1 MSYCVVSVLYR
12 RVSICTITTI
22 STINNCVHAHMR
34 MCMLKKVCAYACLF
48 FIDEENNGED
58 ENFVEAREQQPW
70 HLDDIDADLD
80 DEDDVWVY
88 VCKHDF
94 DVLVGICVQVGPK

>member
-1 MSYCVVSVLYR
+1 MFEVCLRMFEVCLRYEVCLGMFEVCLRYVSG
-12 RVSICTITTI
+12 
-22 STINNCVHAHMR
+22 
-34 MCMLKKVCAYACLF
+34 
-48 FIDEENNGED
+48 EENNGED

-88 VCKHDF
+88 ACKHDF

>member
-1 MSYCVVSVLYR
+1 M
-12 RVSICTITTI
+12 
-22 STINNCVHAHMR
+22 HA
-34 MCMLKKVCAYACLF
+34 KKKFCAYACFF

-88 VCKHDF
+88 ACKHDF